1 VNTEELEII
10 KEIMLTCLLKTK
22 INQKI
27 NQKTP
32 NNQKARGNIF

>member
-10 KEIMLTCLLKTK
+10 KEIMLTCFLKK
-22 INQKI
+22 KI
-27 NQKTP
+27 NQKTNQKTT

>member
-1 VNTEELEII
+1 VNTEELETI
-10 KEIMLTCLLKTK
+10 KKIMLTSLLKTK
-22 INQKI
+22 T